1 MVPSKREDNLLLG
14 ANIRRA
20 RKGGRISLK
29 ELAAGTGLSTSFLSQ
44 LERGK
49 VNVSVD
55 NLRKVADFLGLAMV
69 HLFEV
74 ETGRGLGL
82 VTRRG
87 QGMALEVEGSTA
99 HSESLIRQGRAD
111 IQATLYTN
119 PPGQG
124 RMSPASHNGEEFVYV
139 IKGRVVYTLND
150 QTYHLEEGDSMY
162 YRSEALHSWRNPGG
176 EASMIIIFN
185 TPANW

>member
-1 MVPSKREDNLLLG
+1 MAPAKKEDNLLLG

-20 RKGGRISLK
+20 RKGGGVSLK
-29 ELAAGTGLSTSFLSQ
+29 ELALGTGLSTSFLSQ

-55 NLRKVADFLGLAMV
+55 NLRKVADFLGMAMV
-69 HLFEV
+69 SLFEV
-74 ETGRGLGL
+74 ETGRRLGL

-99 HSESLIRQGRAD
+99 RSESLIRQGRAN

-124 RMSPASHNGEEFVYV
+124 RMSPASHNGEEFVHV
-139 IKGRVVYTLND
+139 IKGRVVYSLND
-150 QTYHLEEGDSMY
+150 QTYRLEEGDSMY
-162 YRSEALHSWRNPGG
+162 YRSEALHSWYNPG
-176 EASMIIIFN
+176 EEESVIIIFN